1 MAKKEIWSEMKVR
14 LRWNI
19 DDQYWMNPDN
29 LLLVLRKA
37 CPNTEFQ
44 CQYLIHPSKDV
55 KENTYAKILKR
66 YRKSD
71 RKINRKIK
79 KRRKNNG

>member
-1 MAKKEIWSEMKVR
+1 MVKEEWSEMKVR
-14 LRWNI
+14 LRWKG
-19 DDQYWMNPDN
+19 DQYWMNPDN
-29 LLLVLRKA
+29 LLIVLRNK

-55 KENTYAKILKR
+55 KENTYAKILKK

-71 RKINRKIK
+71 K
-79 KRRKNNG
+79 KLNKDFMIQEL